1 MNLVTHPK
9 TPAKIGYC
17 LQHTANVLTVEYA
30 DVCLRSESKDNHEL
44 YLQSFV
50 CGVVVLASTR
60 KYPLRGYIL
69 GPPGWPE
76 SIFSAGLGL
85 TFFSYSHFGKVSTQ
99 LLGSRQGS
107 ACVDHPTVKIEYT

>member
-1 MNLVTHPK
+1 MTG
-9 TPAKIGYC
+9 TIGKS
-17 LQHTANVLTVEYA
+17 VL
-30 DVCLRSESKDNHEL
+30 
-44 YLQSFV
+44 FV
-50 CGVVVLASTR
+50 RLDMRGDRINYSNYSAFVKTR

-69 GPPGWPE
+69 GSPGWPE

>member
-1 MNLVTHPK
+1 MPK
-9 TPAKIGYC
+9 LIKFKIDKKIVKILKKIIFFRSSLGIF
-17 LQHTANVLTVEYA
+17 TIVFVL
-30 DVCLRSESKDNHEL
+30 
-44 YLQSFV
+44 
-50 CGVVVLASTR
+50 TR

-85 TFFSYSHFGKVSTQ
+85 TFFSFRHFGKVSTQ

>member
-1 MNLVTHPK
+1 MPEIKNSIKYIFKNPF
-9 TPAKIGYC
+9 
-17 LQHTANVLTVEYA
+17 LQLI
-30 DVCLRSESKDNHEL
+30 
-44 YLQSFV
+44 SFS
-50 CGVVVLASTR
+50 GFILLIKTR

>member
-1 MNLVTHPK
+1 ME
-9 TPAKIGYC
+9 
-17 LQHTANVLTVEYA
+17 Q
-30 DVCLRSESKDNHEL
+30 DRKDIT
-44 YLQSFV
+44 FKV
-50 CGVVVLASTR
+50 TR